1 MENITLPQLFDL
13 RNPWGM
19 IDRNKE
25 AYEVRGWMDR
35 LRIRPQS
42 RIEQPFE
49 LFSGGNQQKI
59 VLAKWLRIKP
69 KVLLV
74 DEPTQG
80 VDAGAQAEIYGLLAD
95 ATEQGA
101 TVIVSSSDV
110 KELVAICHRVLVLRD
125 GEVAFSFSGDAL
137 TETALVAVC
146 DAGFSEAITR
156 AVALSALPAPDL
168 RAGGE
173 QPMVEVR

>member
-137 TETALVAVC
+137 TETALVAAILT
-146 DAGFSEAITR
+146 DGSSE
-156 AVALSALPAPDL
+156 
-168 RAGGE
+168 
-173 QPMVEVR
+173 Q